1 MGVPEDLDLVAVRS
15 RGDAEARAE
24 LVRRLLPVVRRWA
37 RRYMGHG
44 LSLDD
49 LTQDAVLGVLRAVS
63 SYERERG
70 AFVAWAKLWARQA
83 LQQAVAERSRPFR
96 LPTHVLWEMHE
107 LKQTRER
114 LLGQRGSEPTVQEL
128 ADALGW
134 GVDRVGD
141 VLRAERAEASGE
153 GMDLLEDPMAEGE
166 FEAVLDAVA
175 AGQVAPLLL
184 RLTERERKVLA
195 ARAQGDSLRTIGR
208 ALGLS
213 GERVRT
219 IERQA
224 LAKID
229 AAASR
234 VDTSRLLVTKTG
246 EPRQQKGGV

>member
-1 MGVPEDLDLVAVRS
+1 
-15 RGDAEARAE
+15 
-24 LVRRLLPVVRRWA
+24 
-37 RRYMGHG
+37 
-44 LSLDD
+44 
-49 LTQDAVLGVLRAVS
+49 
-63 SYERERG
+63 
-70 AFVAWAKLWARQA
+70 
-83 LQQAVAERSRPFR
+83 
-96 LPTHVLWEMHE
+96 
-107 LKQTRER
+107 
-114 LLGQRGSEPTVQEL
+114 
-128 ADALGW
+128 
-134 GVDRVGD
+134 
-141 VLRAERAEASGE
+141 
-153 GMDLLEDPMAEGE
+153 MAEGE